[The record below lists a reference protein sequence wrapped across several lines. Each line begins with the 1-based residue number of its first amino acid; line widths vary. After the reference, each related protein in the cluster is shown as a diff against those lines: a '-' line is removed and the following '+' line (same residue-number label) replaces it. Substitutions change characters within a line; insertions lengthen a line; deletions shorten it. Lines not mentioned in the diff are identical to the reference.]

1 MHKYLLY
8 CILFLYTLQISH
20 SQENGVVALDL
31 PVRNSLK
38 FNRHAVNPT
47 FSFVREQNRYITF
60 TNKRQWVQFDNAP
73 QTFLFGYSGRFSEN
87 IGLGVSLF
95 QQDYGVQT
103 TFGGILNFAYNV
115 SLNRESNLTFG
126 LNVGAYQSGIN
137 EGNVIINEPDPT
149 LQNIPK
155 NFLLTLNPGINYGTG
170 FFDFGFSVNNLV
182 SYNLNSSKLIEE
194 NPAQSLQA
202 HIMYTGYVNSRG
214 FFDESKFSS
223 LFRSEFR
230 KDKTVL
236 SGLAMLSI
244 PKGLWGQIGYNTLYG
259 ASVGVGIN
267 ISEQIAIEYNY
278 EQSMGDLV
286 EFGSSHEVTLAY
298 RFKNQRFNYSGDDEE
313 KSVFTSS
320 RKVRRVLASKNPT
333 KKTGSATPGGLKS
346 RRVKQEKESSTPIK
360 DDELE
365 NNDVDPVDVANL
377 EEENRKVEEAAKR
390 EAERIAQEEANRI
403 KLAEEAKAQA
413 AIELQ
418 EKREAEA
425 KARALALK
433 RKKEAE
439 AKAREEARLEAEAK
453 EKARL
458 EEEKHKAEAA
468 ARLEAERI
476 KAAEEEKARLEA
488 ERLQAEKEALEQV
501 KREEVEATSQLEAQ
515 VIKKDSLQQPEID
528 DETLKSINDLNQ
540 MAEASKNI
548 QNLLIDRLSDKVNI
562 KQQDLDDL
570 KEENDLSEQG
580 IYVAPKPF
588 KSISA
593 ENSEIESIK
602 NEIDKVIEEQEIKI
616 QELEAVLIK
625 RKGKKRDKLDPL
637 SASYLKTIEE
647 LKAERLKTIRIKE
660 NLVANLETINKA
672 TEIERKRRI
681 KRAAYQ
687 NQQDRYEKDR
697 VALEQIKK
705 FTDPSNEPLS
715 EEDFDFGEEQSDSI
729 KIIKDVSNEENG
741 FYMVIAVHDSEEKR
755 DEFLRKAV
763 AAGQL
768 NINFFFDVNSNKYF
782 IYYEKFDYIDGAKNA
797 LEAKGDKPYN
807 GNMSI
812 VKIEN

>member
-1 MHKYLLY
+1 MNKYLLY
-8 CILFLYTLQISH
+8 CILFLFTVQMIH
-20 SQENGVVALDL
+20 SQENGVVAFDL

-38 FNRHAVNPT
+38 FNRHVLNPT
-47 FSFVREQNRYITF
+47 FSFVREQNKYISF
-60 TNKRQWVQFDNAP
+60 TNKRQWLQFDNAP
-73 QTFLFGYSGRFSEN
+73 QTFLFGYSGRFREN
-87 IGLGVSLF
+87 IGMGLSLF

-103 TFGGILNFAYNV
+103 TFGGVLNFAYNV
-115 SLNRESNLTFG
+115 SLSRESNLTFG
-126 LNVGAYQSGIN
+126 LNLGAYQSGIN
-137 EGNVIINEPDPT
+137 EGSVIINEPDPS

-155 NFLLTLNPGINYGTG
+155 HFMLTINPGINYGTG

-182 SYNLNSSKLIEE
+182 SYNFNNSKLIEE
-194 NPAQSLQA
+194 NPAQGLQA
-202 HIMYTGYVNSRG
+202 HIMYTGYMNSRG

-230 KDKTVL
+230 KGETIF
-236 SGLAMLSI
+236 SGLAMLTI
-244 PKGLWGQIGYNTLYG
+244 PRGLWGQIGYNSLYG
-259 ASVGVGIN
+259 ASVGLGIN

-278 EQSMGDLV
+278 EQSLGDLV

-298 RFKNQRFNYSGDDEE
+298 RFKNQRFNYSGDDDE

-333 KKTGSATPGGLKS
+333 KKTGSATPGRLKS
-346 RRVKQEKESSTPIK
+346 RKVNLEENDNSVAEEEQEIIDNTNSQEDK
-360 DDELE
+360 
-365 NNDVDPVDVANL
+365 ANL
-377 EEENRKVEEAAKR
+377 EEEKRKAEEAAKL

-403 KLAEEAKAQA
+403 KAEAEARIKAEKEQ
-413 AIELQ
+413 Q
-418 EKREAEA
+418 EKQRAEALKRKQEAEA
-425 KARALALK
+425 KARQDAKLK
-433 RKKEAE
+433 AEAE
-439 AKAREEARLEAEAK
+439 AKARMEEVKR
-453 EKARL
+453 
-458 EEEKHKAEAA
+458 KAEAA

-476 KAAEEEKARLEA
+476 KTEAEEKARLEA
-488 ERLQAEKEALEQV
+488 ERLQTEKDALEKA
-501 KREEVEATSQLEAQ
+501 KRDEEEAVSKLEEQ
-515 VIKKDSLQQPEID
+515 TIEENNLSDPELD
-528 DETLKSINDLNQ
+528 KETINEINNLNQ
-540 MAEASKNI
+540 IAENSV
-548 QNLLIDRLSDKVNI
+548 NLQHMLLDRLSNKVNI

-593 ENSEIESIK
+593 ENAEIESIK
-602 NEIDKVIEEQEIKI
+602 IEIDKVIEEQDIKI

-637 SASYLKTIEE
+637 SASYLKTIEA
-647 LKAERLKTIRIKE
+647 LKAERLKTIRLKEDLIEELKTIKE
-660 NLVANLETINKA
+660 A
-672 TEIERKRRI
+672 TEVERKRRI

-687 NQQDRYEKDR
+687 NQQDRYVKDR
-697 VALEQIKK
+697 ATLERIRK
-705 FTDPSNEPLS
+705 FTEPSLVPLQ
-715 EEDFDFGEEQSDSI
+715 EEDFDFGEEQSNSI

-763 AAGQL
+763 ASGET

-782 IYYEKFDYIDGAKNA
+782 IYYDKFNNIEAAQKT
-797 LEAKGDKPYN
+797 LESKGTKPYN
-807 GNMSI
+807 SKMSI